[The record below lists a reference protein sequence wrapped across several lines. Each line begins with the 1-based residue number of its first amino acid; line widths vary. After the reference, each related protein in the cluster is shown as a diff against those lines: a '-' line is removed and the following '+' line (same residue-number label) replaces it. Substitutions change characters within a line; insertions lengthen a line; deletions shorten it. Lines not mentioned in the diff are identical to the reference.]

1 MAGTT
6 PVYGFPYQSL
16 ADSPNGATLGQ
27 AGFTA
32 VENKIVTMDATLAA
46 LVTPTPVGGE
56 QRANALQSLATGNNK
71 LTLPTAT
78 VAAAGITWNGTNQY
92 TVTASGVYAMSAEL
106 YITTASTA
114 AVFIGNATAT
124 LTTGVYSLGVF
135 SAGPSYGVSCVRY
148 LAAGATICAYGYN
161 NAVAAN
167 TLFASYP
174 ATLSVWRVA

>member
-56 QRANALQSLATGNNK
+56 QRANAVQVLATGANK

-78 VAAAGITWNGTNQY
+78 VAAAGITWNGTNMF

-106 YITTASTA
+106 YMTVGTSG
-114 AVFIGNATAT
+114 AVFLGNTSAT
-124 LTTGVYSLGVF
+124 LTTGVYQLGHF
-135 SAGPSYGVSCVRY
+135 TTGPSSGVSCTRY
-148 LAAGATICAYGYN
+148 LAAGSTICAYGYMN
-161 NAVAAN
+161 SGPNS
-167 TLFASYP
+167 TLFATYP